1 MYDGLLR
8 IPTLG
13 NVKIL
18 GFADDISIV
27 IVGNLLE
34 EITQITN
41 ETIATIHER
50 LISTGLQLSDHK
62 TVAVL
67 IGSRK
72 SRENITIQVG
82 NTKIV
87 SAPSICYQRVEILT
101 QDFISKNSID
111 K

>member
-50 LISTGLQLSDHK
+50 LISDHK